1 MRMKDTAALLKIATA
16 QVLSLPVQLVCVHTE
31 GVSLNHG
38 FVMVKQI
45 ALMPLMSTRIAPGDP
60 ALERSSS
67 VTMACVSPTT
77 SGVTGTMTVVTTV
90 MSGAVCTLP
99 AARTFLRVR
108 TDSALIRPMSVM
120 GTMTV
125 EITLMSWSTSVTPQ
139 KPHVPLISSGVT
151 MGTAL
156 RW

>member
-1 MRMKDTAALLKIATA
+1 MGLHAVA
-16 QVLSLPVQLVCVHTE
+16 QGQPGQTE
-31 GVSLNHG
+31 RGSEAHCG
-38 FVMVKQI
+38 
-45 ALMPLMSTRIAPGDP
+45 
-60 ALERSSS
+60 
-67 VTMACVSPTT
+67 CVSRLREAQTPVSIMCRRETGDLDFHLKYSDFLSGT
-77 SGVTGTMTVVTTV
+77 GSHDTGVTGTMTVVTTV
-90 MSGAVCTLP
+90 MRGAVCTLP
-99 AARTFLRVR
+99 AADPLRVR

-139 KPHVPLISSGVT
+139 RPHVPLISSGVT